1 MADSGA
7 RLAKRVADQERLAA
21 LTLQA
26 QELADSF
33 AAEDA
38 LANQEEAASLA
49 DFDQALAE
57 SLGQA
62 VPDSPAPAPE
72 GGAPAPALGG
82 GAGDLSAFS
91 VGADGGALRAVVGVL
106 PPPPP
111 VGQARI

>member
-7 RLAKRVADQERLAA
+7 RLARRVADQERLAA

-38 LANQEEAASLA
+38 LADQEEAASLA

-62 VPDSPAPAPE
+62 VPDSPALYSE
-72 GGAPAPALGG
+72 
-82 GAGDLSAFS
+82 AGMEKQHVQSM
-91 VGADGGALRAVVGVL
+91 AVFPCVTTSGV
-106 PPPPP
+106 
-111 VGQARI
+111 

>member
-26 QELADSF
+26 QELEDSF

-38 LANQEEAASLA
+38 RADQEEAASLA

-72 GGAPAPALGG
+72 GGAPAPALE
-82 GAGDLSAFS
+82 
-91 VGADGGALRAVVGVL
+91 
-106 PPPPP
+106 
-111 VGQARI
+111 

>member
-7 RLAKRVADQERLAA
+7 RLARRVADQERLAA

-38 LANQEEAASLA
+38 LADQEEAASLA
-49 DFDQALAE
+49 DFDKALAE

-62 VPDSPAPAPE
+62 VPDSPAPAPKAIMR
-72 GGAPAPALGG
+72 GP
-82 GAGDLSAFS
+82 S
-91 VGADGGALRAVVGVL
+91 RCK
-106 PPPPP
+106 
-111 VGQARI
+111 I

>member
-7 RLAKRVADQERLAA
+7 RLARRVADQERLAA

-38 LANQEEAASLA
+38 LADQEEAASLA
-49 DFDQALAE
+49 DFDKALAE

-82 GAGDLSAFS
+82 GAGDLSHVLHS
-91 VGADGGALRAVVGVL
+91 HVPQLVCWLHALPL
-106 PPPPP
+106 S
-111 VGQARI
+111 

>member
-7 RLAKRVADQERLAA
+7 RLARRVADQERLTA

-38 LANQEEAASLA
+38 LADQEEAASLA

-62 VPDSPAPAPE
+62 DCKCLVARSPHWRPR
-72 GGAPAPALGG
+72 
-82 GAGDLSAFS
+82 
-91 VGADGGALRAVVGVL
+91 ALREDS
-106 PPPPP
+106 
-111 VGQARI
+111 